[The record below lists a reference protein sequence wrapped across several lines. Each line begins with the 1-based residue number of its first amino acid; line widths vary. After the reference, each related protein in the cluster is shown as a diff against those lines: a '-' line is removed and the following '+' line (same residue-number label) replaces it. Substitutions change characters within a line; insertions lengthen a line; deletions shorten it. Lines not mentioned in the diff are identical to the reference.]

1 MDYIRG
7 YKTIKVIS
15 LKIIISD
22 GMGNDEEKEIDTESI
37 TGKELLEK
45 LDISLF
51 IATIIKNNEI
61 VGENELLSSQDKIKI
76 LNMIHGG

>member
-1 MDYIRG
+1 
-7 YKTIKVIS
+7 VIS
-15 LKIIISD
+15 LKIIVSD

-45 LDISLF
+45 LDIPLF
-51 IATIIKNNEI
+51 VATIMKNNEI
-61 VGENELLSSQDKIKI
+61 VGENEILTNQDKIKI

>member
-1 MDYIRG
+1 M
-7 YKTIKVIS
+7 
-15 LKIIISD
+15 KIIVSD
-22 GMGNDEEKEIDTESI
+22 GMGNDEEKEIDEESI

-51 IATIIKNNEI
+51 VAMIMKNNEI
-61 VGENELLSSQDKIKI
+61 VGENQLLTSKDKIKI

>member
-1 MDYIRG
+1 
-7 YKTIKVIS
+7 VIS

-45 LDISLF
+45 LDISVF
-51 IATIIKNNEI
+51 VATIMKNNEI
-61 VGENELLSSQDKIKI
+61 VGENQTLTSKDKIKI

>member
-1 MDYIRG
+1 MMV
-7 YKTIKVIS
+7 KVT
-15 LKIIISD
+15 D
-22 GMGNDEEKEIDTESI
+22 GMGNDEEVKIDSKKI

-51 IATIIKNNEI
+51 AAVIEKNNVIVSESEI
-61 VGENELLSSQDKIKI
+61 LTDADDIKI

>member
-1 MDYIRG
+1 M
-7 YKTIKVIS
+7 
-15 LKIIISD
+15 KIIVSD
-22 GMGNDEEKEIDTESI
+22 GMGNDEEKEIDTDSI

-51 IATIIKNNEI
+51 VATIMKNNEI
-61 VGENELLSSQDKIKI
+61 VGENQILTSQDRIKI

>member
-1 MDYIRG
+1 
-7 YKTIKVIS
+7 
-15 LKIIISD
+15 
-22 GMGNDEEKEIDTESI
+22 MGNDEEKEIDTESI

>member
-1 MDYIRG
+1 M
-7 YKTIKVIS
+7 
-15 LKIIISD
+15 KIIVSD

-45 LDISLF
+45 LDIPIF
-51 IATIIKNNEI
+51 VATIMKNNEI
-61 VGENELLSSQDKIKI
+61 VGENEILTSQDKIKI

>member
-1 MDYIRG
+1 M
-7 YKTIKVIS
+7 
-15 LKIIISD
+15 KIIVSD

-45 LDISLF
+45 LDIPLF
-51 IATIIKNNEI
+51 VATIMKNNEI
-61 VGENELLSSQDKIKI
+61 VGENEILTNQDKIKI

>member
-1 MDYIRG
+1 M
-7 YKTIKVIS
+7 
-15 LKIIISD
+15 KIIVSD
-22 GMGNDEEKEIDTESI
+22 GMGNDEEKEIDEESL

-51 IATIIKNNEI
+51 VAMIMKNNEI
-61 VGENELLSSQDKIKI
+61 VGENQLLTSKDKIKI

>member
-1 MDYIRG
+1 
-7 YKTIKVIS
+7 VIN
-15 LKIIISD
+15 LKIIVSD
-22 GMGNDEEKEIDTESI
+22 GMGNDEEKEIDTDSI

-51 IATIIKNNEI
+51 VATIMKNNEI
-61 VGENELLSSQDKIKI
+61 VGENQILTSQDRIKI